1 MVVGEG
7 HSIGTSRI
15 SPIGVS
21 PHRFRGIRAPM
32 GRPAAAA
39 ERDDAP
45 EPDHEPR
52 QPEREEDP
60 KERRDRELI
69 ELLNELRVALPGVQ
83 VLFAFL
89 LTVPFSHRFADLTPE
104 QQGVFFATFV
114 LTALA
119 TAMLMTPS
127 AYHRVRF
134 RKADKERLLRIAN
147 VAAITGLVFLILAI
161 TGCVF
166 LIADLLFDAVAAWII
181 AVVLAAGYGTLWFVL
196 PLTRRLREAVDD
208 DEPARSEA

>member
-1 MVVGEG
+1 MVVVGER
-7 HSIGTSRI
+7 HSIGTARI
-15 SPIGVS
+15 TPVGVS
-21 PHRFRGIRAPM
+21 PQRFRGITRPM
-32 GRPAAAA
+32 GRTAAGAA
-39 ERDDAP
+39 SRDDAP
-45 EPDHEPR
+45 EPEQEPR
-52 QPEREEDP
+52 EPEREEHP
-60 KERRDRELI
+60 KEKRDRELI

-89 LTVPFSHRFADLTPE
+89 LTVPFSQRFASLTPE
-104 QQGVFFATFV
+104 QRGVYFATFL

-134 RKADKERLLRIAN
+134 RQADKERLLRIAN
-147 VAAITGLVFLILAI
+147 VAAIAGLVFLILAV

-166 LIADLLFDAVAAWII
+166 LIADVLFNAFSAWII
-181 AVVLAAGYGTLWFVL
+181 ALILAGGYGTLWFVL

-208 DEPARSEA
+208 DGSGG

>member
-1 MVVGEG
+1 
-7 HSIGTSRI
+7 
-15 SPIGVS
+15 
-21 PHRFRGIRAPM
+21 M
-32 GRPAAAA
+32 GRSAAAAA

-45 EPDHEPR
+45 APEHEPR
-52 QPEREEDP
+52 EPERDENPRE
-60 KERRDRELI
+60 KRDRELI

-89 LTVPFSHRFADLTPE
+89 LTVPFSQRFGNLTPVQE
-104 QQGVFFATFV
+104 GVFFATFV

-127 AYHRVRF
+127 AYHRMRF
-134 RKADKERLLRIAN
+134 RRADKERLLRIAN
-147 VAAITGLVFLILAI
+147 VTAVVGLLFLVLAI

-166 LIADLLFDAVAAWII
+166 LIADLLFDAVAAWIVAGI
-181 AVVLAAGYGTLWFVL
+181 LATGYATLWFVL

-208 DEPARSEA
+208 EPGRSEA